1 MKNIPRKIRKSPSV
15 IKFVKARVTPSVSI
29 KSVRKKKK
37 KKKRTF
43 VDTRR
48 EVTFRATK
56 DALRFTSSPLFIF
69 PLFLFLSPSLSL
81 SLSLISPVHSL
92 IRMVLNTRAQAL
104 SLNFSPRANAFEFKT
119 LESCSRKL
127 PVDTTTAREWKSLSD
142 NRFHRS
148 VHLLPKRVTLQNF
161 ISQKKKKKKSVH
173 VLKIRRSRII
183 F

>member
-37 KKKRTF
+37 KKKRIF

-127 PVDTTTAREWKSLSD
+127 PVDTTTARE
-142 NRFHRS
+142 
-148 VHLLPKRVTLQNF
+148 
-161 ISQKKKKKKSVH
+161 
-173 VLKIRRSRII
+173 
-183 F
+183 